1 MAWDWLLGSGGK
13 EYKNADAS
21 QVDQARL
28 NAQSQ
33 MAGGRPLEAAL
44 ARQTLDAQYGQTGGQ
59 ALLRQGTNEAIAN
72 QTSTAAS
79 ARGGAMALAGARNQA
94 AVNAVAAQGQAAN
107 QAALLKA
114 QEIQQAFGA
123 QTGYQLGREQSYNQ
137 ALGAEMQKY
146 GADQQMAM
154 AKAKAESERTG
165 KVGQMVGA
173 GLGAAASIA
182 MLSDERAKVDA
193 GPPSQDQL
201 VELLRSQE
209 PHVYRYD
216 GQPAGTERLGVM
228 AQDLEQSD
236 LGRAL
241 VSEGADGLKRI
252 DTEAALSALLAE
264 MGAIN
269 ARIDDLGAK
278 SATVRKGGA

>member
-1 MAWDWLLGSGGK
+1 MFDWLLGKGGSAYAAPD
-13 EYKNADAS
+13 ERSAW
-21 QVDQARL
+21 QAR
-28 NAQSQ
+28 NAYYDQQ
-33 MAGGRPLEAAL
+33 ARGKGLEDAL
-44 ARQTLDAQYGQTGGQ
+44 AQQYQQAMSGDTAAQAQ
-59 ALLRQGTNEAIAN
+59 LRLATDQNVAMQQSA
-72 QTSTAAS
+72 AAS
-79 ARGGAMALAGARNQA
+79 ARGGAMQQALARQGAMN
-94 AVNAVAAQGQAAN
+94 NAVSAQ
-107 QAALLKA
+107 
-114 QEIQQAFGA
+114 QQAGAQSAILRQKEVQDALAA
-123 QTGYQLGREQSYNQ
+123 QTGYQLGREQS
-137 ALGAEMQKY
+137 AAGMLGNESSFY
-146 GADQQMAM
+146 GAKNQMAQ
-154 AKAKAESERTG
+154 ARGTADNDRSQAGG
-165 KVGQMVGA
+165 KMIGQ
-173 GLGAAASIA
+173 GLAAAGSLM

-269 ARIDDLGAK
+269 ARIDELGSK